1 MYKDLF
7 SSFSGLLSLGIIIF
21 VILMGAYLAV
31 KFARLSTPNSK
42 EKDWV

>member
-21 VILMGAYLAV
+21 VILMGAYLAF
-31 KFARLSTPNSK
+31 KFTRLSTQGSK